1 MWWDWDRH
9 SSGQDQTDLLMI
21 VVFWKLNRWVSQSV
35 SQSVSPCVISFIQ
48 IFFWGPIEILSSLYL
63 STNVLLFMIHPRT
76 EPGPGVCFV
85 FVPRVWGG
93 TQVKLSAPAPSL
105 HKLAWLH
112 CRSHCLSSSRQ
123 SIQIARWSRSRGS
136 RPVNTVRDNRNMQE
150 KIIQRREVERGATW
164 LCVVY
169 LLSCTWLV
177 QFVV

>member
-1 MWWDWDRH
+1 M
-9 SSGQDQTDLLMI
+9 
-21 VVFWKLNRWVSQSV
+21 SQSV
-35 SQSVSPCVISFIQ
+35 LASSVLFKYSFEAPLKSFLLYICLLMYYCLWFTPGQSPAPVCVLCSF
-48 IFFWGPIEILSSLYL
+48 
-63 STNVLLFMIHPRT
+63 
-76 EPGPGVCFV
+76 
-85 FVPRVWGG
+85 PRVWGG

-136 RPVNTVRDNRNMQE
+136 RPVNTVRDNRNMQD

-169 LLSCTWLV
+169 LLCTWLV

>member
-1 MWWDWDRH
+1 
-9 SSGQDQTDLLMI
+9 MI
-21 VVFWKLNRWVSQSV
+21 VVFWKLNRWV

-48 IFFWGPIEILSSLYL
+48 IFFWGPLKSFLLYICL
-63 STNVLLFMIHPRT
+63 LMYYCLWFTPGQSPAPVCVLCSF
-76 EPGPGVCFV
+76 
-85 FVPRVWGG
+85 PRVQGG

-177 QFVV
+177 QFVVLCW